1 MTVAL
6 PNAVKGL
13 SEVISCQLFVTVLTT
28 KYILNPHG
36 TYRKPSK
43 TTKLFTVGLLLNCER
58 KHIQY
63 NFQKTSPWNNSGRA
77 NSERWVP
84 AAQTECQPTKGHRGR
99 HRHGPPE
106 DVAAGKSAPSFWM
119 TIIWTPALLLR
130 SSEAE
135 PSAFP
140 WTSCPGSVHLFFNPI
155 PFLTTFER
163 ERHPFS
169 LVKS

>member
-13 SEVISCQLFVTVLTT
+13 SEVISCKLFVTVLTT

-84 AAQTECQPTKGHRGR
+84 AGLHRLSVSPQRDIEG
-99 HRHGPPE
+99 GTDTGLQKMWLQGSLPP
-106 DVAAGKSAPSFWM
+106 VSG
-119 TIIWTPALLLR
+119 
-130 SSEAE
+130 
-135 PSAFP
+135 
-140 WTSCPGSVHLFFNPI
+140 
-155 PFLTTFER
+155 
-163 ERHPFS
+163 
-169 LVKS
+169 